1 MIWQDTFISLIGGV
15 AVILS
20 IHNNKPNQQCRQ
32 VTTHHQSSFY
42 QNILLTLSLTHFN
55 HLQKLI
61 CVLTAT
67 TLLFFFSLSS
77 ALKVINQESPTL
89 RTVLSV
95 FLFLGVGVWLWDDWN
110 LKQEGQTCVADSS
123 CDHGLHCETCVANK
137 NFRPRCTRIQPVDP
151 TSKV

>member
-42 QNILLTLSLTHFN
+42 PNILLILSLTHFN

-95 FLFLGVGVWLWDDWN
+95 SLFWGGWCVIVGWLRFETGGTNMCSRQQLWQWLTLWN
-110 LKQEGQTCVADSS
+110 LCG
-123 CDHGLHCETCVANK
+123 
-137 NFRPRCTRIQPVDP
+137 
-151 TSKV
+151 

>member
-95 FLFLGVGVWLWDDWN
+95 SLFWGGWCVIVEWLRFETGGTNMCSRQQLWPWLTLRN
-110 LKQEGQTCVADSS
+110 LCG
-123 CDHGLHCETCVANK
+123 
-137 NFRPRCTRIQPVDP
+137 
-151 TSKV
+151 